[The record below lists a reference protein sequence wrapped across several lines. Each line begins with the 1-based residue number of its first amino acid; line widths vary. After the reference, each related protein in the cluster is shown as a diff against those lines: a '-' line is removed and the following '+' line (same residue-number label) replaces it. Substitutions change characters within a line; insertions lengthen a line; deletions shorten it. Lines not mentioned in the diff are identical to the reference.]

1 MGADSSS
8 NWREKQTKKQRSWK
22 MWFQRSSFIRESNF
36 CFLFYICLYSVGLS
50 LYFLLL
56 LPFCIIDDDEECSM
70 SGCRTMSFSTR
81 GNTEFFNG
89 FDRWKFYDAV
99 FRRIA
104 GSVHFGLDKSNRIT
118 RTKHSRWA
126 ISAFVSRQY
135 PIMISRAIAVITTLN
150 SHRHIWLGWVWFG
163 AGVGS
168 FVRCMLRCTSLA
180 TQCLA
185 MAAID

>member
-1 MGADSSS
+1 MSGWCPPCPDCMSMGADSSS

-56 LPFCIIDDDEECSM
+56 LSFCIIDDDKECSM

-126 ISAFVSRQY
+126 IICES
-135 PIMISRAIAVITTLN
+135 PISDNDIACHRRNYN
-150 SHRHIWLGWVWFG
+150 SKL
-163 AGVGS
+163 S
-168 FVRCMLRCTSLA
+168 
-180 TQCLA
+180 
-185 MAAID
+185 